1 MYTVH
6 RPCCARASVACAHG
20 SLTTEAFAGY
30 GFLRLLFCREKLEC
44 RLLLPFHRGQPVFF
58 PRPSRANT
66 HTHTHARTH
75 SLPGESVCGLPD
87 PRSGINHNVE
97 GQGRTSSE
105 PDLSTFLQFSSK
117 GVRMFSFFLS
127 VSTFLWITEELTK
140 EN

>member
-20 SLTTEAFAGY
+20 SLTTEATGSFVSSSAGRSSNA
-30 GFLRLLFCREKLEC
+30 GF
-44 RLLLPFHRGQPVFF
+44 FF
-58 PRPSRANT
+58 PSTVASPFFSPVRRART